1 MEAPMRNGLAV
12 AMLVACTTILACDD
26 DNPTGS
32 SLAPLD
38 FAANLTGVG
47 VRPTGVI
54 TGATGNASI
63 RVTTGVTGVYD
74 PNEQQLTSFAYSITV
89 NGLSGP
95 ATEACVHGPAG
106 VNDVSEELASLTITS
121 QQTNGV
127 IISGTFIETENP
139 QVSGDSLVV
148 LLMTGNAYIDVHTA
162 ANPGGEIR
170 GQAFSINAFRVAP
183 LIRR

>member
-1 MEAPMRNGLAV
+1 MRNGLAV

-26 DNPTGS
+26 DDPTGS

-38 FAANLTGVG
+38 FAANLTGVS

-63 RVTTGVTGVYD
+63 RVTTGFTGIYD
-74 PNEQQLTSFAYSITV
+74 PNEAQLTNFAYSITV

-95 ATEACVHGPAG
+95 ATEACIHGPAG
-106 VNDVSEELASLTITS
+106 VFDVSEELASLTITS

-127 IISGTFIETENP
+127 IVSGTFIETENP
-139 QVSGDSLVV
+139 QVSGDSLRV
-148 LLMTGNAYIDVHTA
+148 LLMNGNAYVDVHTA
-162 ANPGGEIR
+162 ANPDGEIR
-170 GQAFSINAFRVAP
+170 GQVF
-183 LIRR
+183 LISGFVSRR

>member
-1 MEAPMRNGLAV
+1 MEAPMRNRLAV
-12 AMLVACTTILACDD
+12 PALLVWTAILACDD

-38 FAANLTGVG
+38 FAANLTGVS

-54 TGATGNASI
+54 TGANGNASI
-63 RVTTGVTGVYD
+63 RVTTGFTGIYD
-74 PNEQQLTSFAYSITV
+74 PSDTQLTSFAYSITV

-95 ATEACVHGPAG
+95 ATEACIHGPAG

-127 IISGTFIETENP
+127 IVSGTFIETENP

-148 LLMTGNAYIDVHTA
+148 LLMTGNAYVDVHTA
-162 ANPGGEIR
+162 ENPGGEIR
-170 GQAFSINAFRVAP
+170 GQAFSINAQ

>member
-1 MEAPMRNGLAV
+1 MEESMRNWLEVG
-12 AMLVACTTILACDD
+12 MLVACTTILACNDD
-26 DNPTGS
+26 DPTGS

-38 FAANLTGVG
+38 FGANLTGVA

-63 RVTTGVTGVYD
+63 RVTTGFTGIYD
-74 PNEQQLTSFAYSITV
+74 PNDTQLTNFAYSITV
-89 NGLSGP
+89 NGLSGQV
-95 ATEACVHGPAG
+95 TEACIHGPAG

-121 QQTNGV
+121 QQTSGV
-127 IISGTFIETENP
+127 VVSGTFIGPENP
-139 QVSGDSLVV
+139 QVSGDSLVA
-148 LLMTGNAYIDVHTA
+148 LLMTGNAYFDVHTV

-170 GQAFSINAFRVAP
+170 GQAFIINAP